1 MPIHQVLSTLLCY
14 PEQEWLDSLEE
25 ANLALVEWPQARTCW
40 RRCSTSCAAA
50 R

>member
-25 ANLALVEWPQARTCW
+25 ANLALVEWP
-40 RRCSTSCAAA
+40 
-50 R
+50 